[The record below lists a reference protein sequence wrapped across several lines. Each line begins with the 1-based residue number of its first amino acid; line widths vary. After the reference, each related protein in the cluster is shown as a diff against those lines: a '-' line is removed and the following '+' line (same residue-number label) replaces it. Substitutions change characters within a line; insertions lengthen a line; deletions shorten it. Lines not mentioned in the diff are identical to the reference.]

1 MAFKMK
7 GHELPGPNQRKGSP
21 TKFIGLVM
29 SGISAIASAAKANKE
44 KNAMAKQ
51 QARDAMQSGVSG
63 LSVGSKGKESEVTK
77 TAKKADIKVNE
88 TKKAEP
94 VAKPTVDI
102 SKDDSKSD
110 AAGAMKMIKKNK

>member
-7 GHELPGPNQRKGSP
+7 GHELPGPNQRKASP
-21 TKFIGLVM
+21 TKFIGLVI
-29 SGISAIASAAKANKE
+29 SGISAIASAAKKNKE

-51 QARDAMQSGVSG
+51 QARDAMQSGASG
-63 LSVGSKGKESEVTK
+63 LNVGSKGKESEVTK

-88 TKKAEP
+88 TKKAP
-94 VAKPTVDI
+94 VAEPTVDV

>member
-7 GHELPGPNQRKGSP
+7 GHELPGPNQRK
-21 TKFIGLVM
+21 
-29 SGISAIASAAKANKE
+29 A
-44 KNAMAKQ
+44 
-51 QARDAMQSGVSG
+51 
-63 LSVGSKGKESEVTK
+63 TK

-88 TKKAEP
+88 TKKAP
-94 VAKPTVDI
+94 VAEPTVDV